1 MIRGN
6 GGNTVSELRG
16 GPVWFFTRHRGMGF
30 TSFALSR
37 SSAVPP
43 MECRGLSSIKVDK
56 RGPPRESKER
66 PAPRRSPDGTFKRR
80 KSNQL

>member
-1 MIRGN
+1 MDTSPDMGRGDSRLRGN
-6 GGNTVSELRG
+6 DVV
-16 GPVWFFTRHRGMGF
+16 VWGT
-30 TSFALSR
+30 AW
-37 SSAVPP
+37 
-43 MECRGLSSIKVDK
+43 GLSSIKVDK